1 MRDIDSDLREL
12 KYKENIVIPE
22 NLRNKVN
29 ETYEKIEYKDTLKV
43 KNYAKNIFRVACIL
57 IIIIFGINFVNPILA
72 EEVPLLGPVVK
83 VLNDAFGMNIRY
95 TENGLA
101 VNESFNTENFK
112 VTIES
117 VDYDNDQIFI
127 FYKVE
132 RKNLEEGIYSLF
144 LEVDGEGFTTTQ
156 EGAMATGDI
165 QNGVYYGY
173 SSMKVT
179 FDDIN
184 EEYEEI
190 ELKLTP
196 NYFGYITRDEE
207 GEESII
213 NSKEISLTIRAKEF
227 R

>member
-12 KYKENIVIPE
+12 RYRENIVIPE
-22 NLRNKVN
+22 TLRSKVN
-29 ETYEKIEYKDTLKV
+29 ATYEKLEYDKISII
-43 KNYAKNIFRVACIL
+43 KNYAKNGFKVACAL
-57 IIIIFGINFVNPILA
+57 IVIIFGINFVNPILA

-83 VLNDAFGMNIRY
+83 VLNDNFGMNIRY

-117 VDYDNDQIFI
+117 VDYANDQIFI

-132 RKNLEEGIYSLF
+132 RKNLKEGIYSLF
-144 LEVDGEGFTTTQ
+144 LEVNGEGFTSTQ
-156 EGAMATGDI
+156 EGAMSTGDL

-173 SSMKVT
+173 SSMKVI

-184 EEYEEI
+184 EEDEEI
-190 ELKLTP
+190 TLKLTP
-196 NYFGYITRDEE
+196 IYFGYITREEE

-213 NSKEISLTIRAKEF
+213 NSKEINLTIRDKAF

>member
-22 NLRNKVN
+22 SLRNKVN
-29 ETYEKIEYKDTLKV
+29 ETYEKIEYDKTSII
-43 KNYAKNIFRVACIL
+43 KNYAKNGFKVACAL
-57 IIIIFGINFVNPILA
+57 IVIIFGINFVNPILA
-72 EEVPLLGPVVK
+72 EEVPLLGQVVK
-83 VLNDAFGMNIRY
+83 VLNDNFGMNIRY

-117 VDYDNDQIFI
+117 VDYENDQIFI

-213 NSKEISLTIRAKEF
+213 NSKEINLTIRDKAF

>member
-22 NLRNKVN
+22 SLRNKVN

-72 EEVPLLGPVVK
+72 EEVPLLGSVVK

-117 VDYDNDQIFI
+117 ADYVNDQIFI

-132 RKNLEEGIYSLF
+132 RENLKEGIYSLF
-144 LEVDGEGFTTTQ
+144 LDVEGEGFTAIQ

-173 SSMKVT
+173 SLMKVT

-190 ELKLTP
+190 ALKLTP

>member
-12 KYKENIVIPE
+12 RYRENIVIPE
-22 NLRNKVN
+22 TLRSKVN
-29 ETYEKIEYKDTLKV
+29 ATYEKLEYDKTSII
-43 KNYAKNIFRVACIL
+43 KNYAKNGFKVACAL
-57 IIIIFGINFVNPILA
+57 IVIIFGINFVNPILA
-72 EEVPLLGPVVK
+72 EEVPLLGQVVK
-83 VLNDAFGMNIRY
+83 VLNDNFGMNIRY

-117 VDYDNDQIFI
+117 VDYANDQIFI

-132 RKNLEEGIYSLF
+132 RKNLKEGIYSLF

-184 EEYEEI
+184 EEDEEI
-190 ELKLTP
+190 TLKLTP
-196 NYFGYITRDEE
+196 IYFGYITREEE

-213 NSKEISLTIRAKEF
+213 NSKEINLTIRDKAF